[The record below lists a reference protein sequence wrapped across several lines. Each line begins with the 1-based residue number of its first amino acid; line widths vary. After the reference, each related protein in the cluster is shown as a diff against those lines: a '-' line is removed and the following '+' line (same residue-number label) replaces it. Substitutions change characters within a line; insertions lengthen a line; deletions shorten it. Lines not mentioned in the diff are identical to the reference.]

1 MESVWLEHS
10 PLLFR
15 KEWKEIAKAKSK
27 YHVDISEQG
36 KKNRTYKGVT
46 YDSLTELRFLQEY
59 IEPKMKSGEILSYE
73 RQVEY
78 VLQDKFKYNGKTI
91 LPTGGHGPPF
101 KNCCLNKDKSLDA
114 SSIELEAPKDIR
126 IVPTG
131 FVEIV
136 QRFEIHFA
144 LVWFSLPNADISSG
158 FQFKAVN
165 PAPGLQWPPKRAIT
179 SKTEKQNWIS

>member
-59 IEPKMKSGEILSYE
+59 IEPNGFIWARPYKRI
-73 RQVEY
+73 
-78 VLQDKFKYNGKTI
+78 KYCIIIGRNGI
-91 LPTGGHGPPF
+91 II
-101 KNCCLNKDKSLDA
+101 N
-114 SSIELEAPKDIR
+114 
-126 IVPTG
+126 
-131 FVEIV
+131 
-136 QRFEIHFA
+136 
-144 LVWFSLPNADISSG
+144 IS
-158 FQFKAVN
+158 FLFYC
-165 PAPGLQWPPKRAIT
+165 RCF
-179 SKTEKQNWIS
+179 